1 MDWKIIFL
9 AIVGVILCA
18 QPVSAAEVNLQLDP
32 ILSSWTTSTIG
43 DGFGDIGTDSNV
55 VVFVHGG
62 VTYMLITNNAGNK
75 YGYSW
80 DGDSWIDAN
89 FLENV
94 PLGAGNTV
102 SFVAYGGTIVAIEQV
117 FVDEFFQDKRLQV
130 SVFMSP
136 NNVHVNRYPVSGK
149 IVYTN
154 YWPGSFLVAWHPK
167 SSTEN
172 ERNTVVVEHQ
182 KYGPIMVRQIAG
194 ALARRI
200 VCYSKPNERILQ
212 GKELGFIKFGSRV
225 DLFLPLDVEVKV
237 ALEEKVRGGITPIA
251 LLGRK

>member
-1 MDWKIIFL
+1 MKIHKEGYKSI
-9 AIVGVILCA
+9 AAATIVTA
-18 QPVSAAEVNLQLDP
+18 
-32 ILSSWTTSTIG
+32 
-43 DGFGDIGTDSNV
+43 
-55 VVFVHGG
+55 VFVVGINYFFPVQTIIH
-62 VTYMLITNNAGNK
+62 YLIYTGLLVFIVIVVRFFRMPYRELIEDSDIALCPA
-75 YGYSW
+75 
-80 DGDSWIDAN
+80 DG
-89 FLENV
+89 
-94 PLGAGNTV
+94 TV
-102 SFVAYGGTIVAIEQV
+102 VAIEEV
-117 FVDEFFQDKRLQV
+117 FVDEFFKDKRLQV

-172 ERNTVVVEHQ
+172 ERNTVVVEHP

-212 GKELGFIKFGSRV
+212 GRELGFIKFGSRV
-225 DLFLPLDVEVKV
+225 DLYLPLDAKVKV
-237 ALEEKVRGGITPIA
+237 ALEQKVKGGITPIA
-251 LLGRK
+251 YLRKRKR

>member
-1 MDWKIIFL
+1 MKIHKEGYNSIAAATL
-9 AIVGVILCA
+9 AAAILLIGINYFYPVQTVFHYLGYLALLVCWFIVVRFFRIPFRELIEDADIALCPA
-18 QPVSAAEVNLQLDP
+18 
-32 ILSSWTTSTIG
+32 
-43 DGFGDIGTDSNV
+43 DG
-55 VVFVHGG
+55 
-62 VTYMLITNNAGNK
+62 
-75 YGYSW
+75 
-80 DGDSWIDAN
+80 
-89 FLENV
+89 
-94 PLGAGNTV
+94 TV
-102 SFVAYGGTIVAIEQV
+102 VAIEEV
-117 FVDEFFQDKRLQV
+117 FVNEFFNDKRLQV

-172 ERNTVVVEHQ
+172 ERNTVVVEHP

-200 VCYSKPNERILQ
+200 VCYSKTNERIVQ

-225 DLFLPLDVEVKV
+225 DLYLPLDANIKVSLEQKVK
-237 ALEEKVRGGITPIA
+237 GGITPIA
-251 LLGRK
+251 ILSEGRHEDY

>member
-1 MDWKIIFL
+1 MKIHKEGYNSIAAATTV
-9 AIVGVILCA
+9 AIVLLIAVHYFF
-18 QPVSAAEVNLQLDP
+18 P
-32 ILSSWTTSTIG
+32 ILTIFHYIG
-43 DGFGDIGTDSNV
+43 YLALLVCWIIVVRFFRMPFRELVEDSDIALCPADG
-55 VVFVHGG
+55 
-62 VTYMLITNNAGNK
+62 
-75 YGYSW
+75 
-80 DGDSWIDAN
+80 
-89 FLENV
+89 
-94 PLGAGNTV
+94 TV
-102 SFVAYGGTIVAIEQV
+102 VAIEEV
-117 FVDEFFQDKRLQV
+117 FVDEFFNDKRLQV

-182 KYGPIMVRQIAG
+182 KYGPIMIRQIAG

-200 VCYSKPNERILQ
+200 VCYSKTNERIVQ

-225 DLFLPLDVEVKV
+225 DLYLPLDAKVEVSLEQKV
-237 ALEEKVRGGITPIA
+237 KGGITPIA
-251 LLGRK
+251 ILGKGKR